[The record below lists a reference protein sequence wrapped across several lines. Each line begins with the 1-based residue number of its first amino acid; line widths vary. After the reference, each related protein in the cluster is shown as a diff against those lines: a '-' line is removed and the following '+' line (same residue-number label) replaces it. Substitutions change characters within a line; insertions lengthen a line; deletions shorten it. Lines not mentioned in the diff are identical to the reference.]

1 MQEFGLISGI
11 ETVIQGTEIG
21 EVGVTKRCREGWRAE
36 VMEPG
41 GCHSGIDVWEET
53 SWWESTDSPSRG
65 KLE

>member
-11 ETVIQGTEIG
+11 ETVIQGTEIR

-53 SWWESTDSPSRG
+53 SW
-65 KLE
+65 